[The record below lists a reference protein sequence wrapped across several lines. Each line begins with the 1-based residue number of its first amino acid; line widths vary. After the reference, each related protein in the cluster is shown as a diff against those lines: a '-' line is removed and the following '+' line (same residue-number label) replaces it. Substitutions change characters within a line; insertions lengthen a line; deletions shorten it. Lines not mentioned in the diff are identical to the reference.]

1 MEAAKSGPSTS
12 DSPLTVDDEELNQ
25 DDDWWYKGMENL
37 WLTRSGE
44 HHYVGS
50 GSSTYL
56 AQRLNPAAPNL
67 AWDAHPMYKDPSSL
81 RRPPTPFLPQL
92 PPFEFAKRLYTVQ
105 NSFIG
110 GIFHFCPPSD
120 FEARLLQAY
129 DHAPDPENREETL
142 NYCLV
147 LLLLCYGSMYS
158 VNQWAG
164 SDGPPGFTFFRHALF
179 LLPEIHQEGSVLF
192 VQVLSLIAPYFQN
205 LNRKDAAFLYIGLA
219 IRMAISLGLHQEV
232 ADSDMGPVERE
243 ARRRLWWSV
252 YSMDR
257 IISVKS
263 GNPIS
268 IHDED
273 IDVAWPSF
281 LVGVDRHSSS
291 SRILAQ
297 YTRLSRIL
305 GRIGGEIYR
314 KKHRP
319 GTSLLHSVQSIM
331 MDLSNWLK
339 DVPPELTLDV
349 STSFMFRES
358 VSTFLHY
365 YHCVSMTARPFLLYV
380 SQKRLKGIA
389 NDTAPTN
396 WRDGLSGNMA
406 MVIDNAIAA
415 ARASAM
421 TMNMAVS
428 QNLWG
433 RQVSFTCML

>member
-1 MEAAKSGPSTS
+1 M
-12 DSPLTVDDEELNQ
+12 D
-25 DDDWWYKGMENL
+25 NL

-56 AQRLNPAAPNL
+56 AQRLNPAEANL

-81 RRPPTPFLPQL
+81 KRPPTPFLPQL

-105 NSFIG
+105 NAFIG
-110 GIFHFCPPSD
+110 GIFHFCPPSE
-120 FEARLLQAY
+120 FEARLRQAY
-129 DHAPDPENREETL
+129 DHPPEPENREDTL
-142 NYCLV
+142 SYCLV

-164 SDGPPGFTFFRHALF
+164 SDGPPGFNFFRHALF

-192 VQVLSLIAPYFQN
+192 VQVLGLIAPYFQN

-219 IRMAISLGLHQEV
+219 MRMAISLGLHQEV
-232 ADSDMGPVERE
+232 ADDMGPIERE

-273 IDVAWPSF
+273 IGAAWPSF
-281 LVGVDRHSSS
+281 LVGVDHHQSS
-291 SRILAQ
+291 SRILSQ

-331 MDLSNWLK
+331 TDLSNWLK
-339 DVPPELTLDV
+339 DVPAEI
-349 STSFMFRES
+349 STSSMFRES

-365 YHCVSMTARPFLLYV
+365 YHCVTMTTRPFLLFV
-380 SQKRLKGIA
+380 AQKRLADLA
-389 NDTAPTN
+389 NNTAPSN
-396 WRDGLSGNMA
+396 WREGLSGNIV

-421 TMNMAVS
+421 TMNMAVA
-428 QNLWG
+428 QNQWG
-433 RQVSFTCML
+433 ESRIFFHSCAITYFVSNLRFHGWGTRILHIFDIGIGKCCIPLQ